1 MKKYIIIINKI
12 LIGHTNLRIRRA
24 VTCTCDLWP
33 ATCVLYLPC
42 SHGWL
47 RIELSMLN
55 AKWISMTI
63 IIAVVLST
71 IMIGCSRSWS
81 NIHVTYQ
88 RSQLMSQRKWMGT
101 AKLTYWFVIEILD
114 QLGNDFCICF
124 RLKLE
129 SFGHL
134 LKYQIKVAVSV
145 LSQIIDDAVPI
156 LYYNAML

>member
-1 MKKYIIIINKI
+1 
-12 LIGHTNLRIRRA
+12 
-24 VTCTCDLWP
+24 
-33 ATCVLYLPC
+33 
-42 SHGWL
+42 
-47 RIELSMLN
+47 
-55 AKWISMTI
+55 
-63 IIAVVLST
+63 
-71 IMIGCSRSWS
+71 
-81 NIHVTYQ
+81 
-88 RSQLMSQRKWMGT
+88 MGT

-156 LYYNAML
+156 LYYKAML